1 MVQSDSPMMKF
12 YSFFCVVILML
23 LSSLSIQVYAQSR
36 TVSGRVISSDDG
48 SPVPGVNVLEKG
60 TSNGTVTDSDGRFS
74 IQVSGNNA
82 VLTFSFVGY
91 ATQEVTVGN
100 QSVLNITLQVDV
112 RALEEV
118 VVVGYGQVEKKDL
131 TGSIVSVNQASFNKG
146 VMTSP
151 QDLLLGKV
159 AGVVVTQGSGAPG
172 SGAQIRI
179 RGGSSVN
186 ASNDPLIVVDGFPLD
201 NSGVAGLSN
210 SLTTINPNDIENIT
224 VLKDASATAI
234 YGARASNGVII
245 ITTKKGSVGKPV
257 LNYNAQVSVST
268 LARKAEVLTGDEF
281 RDLITSLEGSYGIDA
296 AAIAKLG
303 NENTDWQDEVFRN
316 AVSTDHLLSLSGST
330 RNIPY
335 RVSYGFTDQQGIL
348 KTTGLQRHS
357 FNVNVSPSF
366 LNDNLR
372 VTAGIK
378 GMHTRHNFGDEGA
391 IGSAVSFDPTQP
403 VRNGNTRWGGFFTWT
418 LDPNDPNSDASAI
431 APRNPVARLE
441 LTDNRSKVFRYIA
454 NLEADYRFS
463 FLPDL
468 RAHLNMGID
477 QSKSTGFNNVS
488 PLAPWTSELGSRT
501 DYTGENVSR
510 LFDLYL
516 NYSKVIN
523 DHKVDFTGGY
533 SYQSFQRDGSNFS
546 RSYDGSVYY
555 DYEVNQ
561 EGDTVA
567 RKFIPNPNYLISFF
581 GRANYNYKGKY
592 LLTATLRTDGSSR
605 FAKDNRWGLFP
616 AVAVAWRLKSEN
628 FLADAKS
635 LSDLKLRLGYGVT
648 GQQDV
653 GGAYPYLPVYVLS
666 TPTAQYQFGNTFY
679 QTFRPSAYDASF
691 KWEETITYNVGLDV
705 GLWSD
710 RITASVDYYFRDS
723 RDLINT
729 IPIPAGSNF
738 NNFLTTNVGN
748 LENRGVEIT
757 LTAKAVK
764 TNSVTWDIGFNLSH
778 NVNKITKLT
787 ATDDPN
793 YQGINI
799 GGISG
804 GVGNTIQNNNVGFPQ
819 NSFFVFQQIYDANG
833 RPIEGLY
840 VDRTGNGGNVVSNQ
854 LNKYH
859 YKQPSPIVLMGFTS
873 MLSYKNFDFFM
884 AGRVS
889 LGNYVYNNGA
899 SNTFYQAAFNNN
911 TVTFNNLRRFIY
923 DTNFAAAQYW
933 SDFYVENGS
942 FFKMDNMSLGY
953 TATQLFNQKLKARF
967 SLTVQNTFMVT
978 KYSGIDPEIAN
989 GIDNNLYPRPR
1000 VFLVGINLTY

>member
-1 MVQSDSPMMKF
+1 MRIF
-12 YSFFCVVILML
+12 YKKVHLATLVL
-23 LSSLSIQVYAQSR
+23 LVSLSTGLLAQSR
-36 TVSGRVISSDDG
+36 TVSGRVLSSDDG
-48 SPVPGVNVLEKG
+48 APVPGVNVLEKG
-60 TSNGTVTDSDGRFS
+60 TNNGVVTDSDGRFS
-74 IQVSGNNA
+74 IRVGGPNS
-82 VLTFSFVGY
+82 VLVFSFVGY
-91 ATQEVTVGN
+91 ATQEVAVGN
-100 QSVLNITLQVDV
+100 QTTIDVTLQVQV
-112 RALEEV
+112 SSLEEV
-118 VVVGYGQVEKKDL
+118 VVIGYGQVEKKDL

-146 VMTSP
+146 VMASP
-151 QDLLLGKV
+151 QDLLVGKV

-201 NSGVAGLSN
+201 NSGVAGMSN
-210 SLTTINPNDIENIT
+210 SLSTINPNDIETIT

-245 ITTKKGSVGKPV
+245 ITTKKGAVGKPT
-257 LNYNAQVSVST
+257 LNYNAQVSLST
-268 LARKAEVLTGDEF
+268 LARKAEVLTGDEY
-281 RDLITSLEGSYGIDA
+281 RDLIQGLVGNYGIDA
-296 AAIAKLG
+296 AAASKLG

-330 RNIPY
+330 KNIPY

-348 KTTGLQRHS
+348 KTTSMQRHS
-357 FNVNVSPSF
+357 FNINVSPTL

-372 VTAGIK
+372 INAGIK

-403 VRNGNTRWGGFFTWT
+403 VRNGNTRWGGYFTWT
-418 LDPNDPNSDASAI
+418 IDPNDPNSDASAI

-463 FLPDL
+463 FLPEL

-477 QSKSTGFNNVS
+477 HSKSEGFNNVS

-501 DYTGENVSR
+501 DYTGENQSR
-510 LFDLYL
+510 LLDLYL
-516 NYSKVIN
+516 NYSKILN
-523 DHKVDFTGGY
+523 DHKIDFTAGY

-546 RSYDGSVYY
+546 RSFDGSVYY
-555 DYEVNQ
+555 DYEVTQ
-561 EGDTVA
+561 DGDTVA

-592 LLTATLRTDGSSR
+592 LVTATLRTDGSSR
-605 FAKDNRWGLFP
+605 FSEDNRWGLFP

-628 FLADAKS
+628 FLADARS

-691 KWEETITYNVGLDV
+691 KWEETITYNAGVDFGLF
-705 GLWSD
+705 SD
-710 RITASVDYYFRDS
+710 RITASVDYYFRES

-738 NNFLTTNVGN
+738 NNFLTTNIGN
-748 LENRGVEIT
+748 LENRGVEVT
-757 LTAKAVK
+757 LNAKAVK
-764 TNSVTWDIGFNLSH
+764 TNTLTWDIGFNLSH
-778 NVNKITKLT
+778 NKNKITKLT

-859 YKQPSPIVLMGFTS
+859 YKQPAPIVLMGFTS
-873 MLSYKNFDFFM
+873 MLTYKNFDFFM

-923 DTNFAAAQYW
+923 DSGFASAQYW

-953 TATQLFNQKLKARF
+953 TTSQLFTQKLKARF
-967 SLTVQNTFMVT
+967 SFTVQNAFMIT

-1000 VFLVGINLTY
+1000 VFLFGVNLTY

>member
-1 MVQSDSPMMKF
+1 MIRFYHLVMKLCLVLF
-12 YSFFCVVILML
+12 LVTGAGTGAW
-23 LSSLSIQVYAQSR
+23 AQSR
-36 TVSGRVISSDDG
+36 SVSGRVTSSDDG

-60 TSNGTVTDSDGRFS
+60 TNNGTVTDSDGRFTL
-74 IQVSGNNA
+74 QVSGSNA
-82 VLTFSFVGY
+82 VLVFSFVGY
-91 ATQEVTVGN
+91 ATQEVTVGT
-100 QSVLNITLQVDV
+100 QSTINVNLQVDV
-112 RALEEV
+112 TALQEV

-131 TGSIVSVNQASFNKG
+131 TGSVVSVGQASFNKG

-201 NSGVAGLSN
+201 NSGVAGMSN
-210 SLTTINPNDIENIT
+210 SLSTINPNDIENIT

-245 ITTKKGSVGKPV
+245 ITTKKGAAGKPT
-257 LNYNAQVSVST
+257 LSYNAQVSLST

-281 RDLITSLEGSYGIDA
+281 RELINGLVGQYGIDA
-296 AAIAKLG
+296 AAASKLG

-316 AVSTDHLLSLSGST
+316 AVSTDHLLSVSGST
-330 RNIPY
+330 QNIPY

-357 FNVNVSPSF
+357 FNINVSPSF

-372 VTAGIK
+372 ITAGIK
-378 GMHTRHNFGDEGA
+378 GMQTRHNFGDEGA
-391 IGSAVSFDPTQP
+391 IGSAISFDPTQP
-403 VRNGNTRWGGFFTWT
+403 VRNGNTRWGGYFTWT

-454 NLEADYRFS
+454 NFQADYRFS
-463 FLPDL
+463 FLPEL

-488 PLAPWTSELGSRT
+488 PLAPWTSELGVRT
-501 DYTGENVSR
+501 DYTGENQSR
-510 LFDLYL
+510 LFDFYL
-516 NYSKVIN
+516 NYTKVLN
-523 DHKVDFTGGY
+523 DHKIDFTGGY

-546 RSYDGSVYY
+546 RSFDESIFYDF
-555 DYEVNQ
+555 ELNT
-561 EGDTVA
+561 EGDPA
-567 RKFIPNPNYLISFF
+567 PRKFIPNPNYLISFF

-605 FAKDNRWGLFP
+605 FAKENRWGIFP
-616 AVAVAWRLKSEN
+616 AVAAAWRLKSES
-628 FLADAKS
+628 FLADVKS

-666 TPTAQYQFGNTFY
+666 TLTAQYQFGNTFY

-691 KWEETITYNVGLDV
+691 KWEETITYNAGIDV
-705 GLWSD
+705 GLISD
-710 RITASVDYYFRDS
+710 RVTASVDYYFRES

-738 NNFLTTNVGN
+738 NNFLTTNIGN
-748 LENRGVEIT
+748 LENRGVELT
-757 LTAKAVK
+757 LNAKAIK
-764 TNSVTWDIGFNLSH
+764 TNAVTWDIGFNLSH
-778 NVNKITKLT
+778 NKNKITKLT

-833 RPIEGLY
+833 RPIEGFY
-840 VDRTGNGGNVVSNQ
+840 VDRTGNGGSVVSNQ

-859 YKQPSPIVLMGFTS
+859 YKQPAPIVLMGFTS

-923 DTNFAAAQYW
+923 DTGFEAAQYW

-953 TATQLFNQKLKARF
+953 NTNELLGQKLKARF
-967 SLTVQNTFMVT
+967 SLTVQNAFMIT
-978 KYSGIDPEIAN
+978 KYSGIDPEIPN

-1000 VFLVGINLTY
+1000 VFLVGVNLTY

>member
-1 MVQSDSPMMKF
+1 MRIF
-12 YSFFCVVILML
+12 YKKVHLATLVL
-23 LSSLSIQVYAQSR
+23 LVSLSTGLLAQSR
-36 TVSGRVISSDDG
+36 TVSGRVLSSDDG
-48 SPVPGVNVLEKG
+48 APVPGVNVLEKG
-60 TSNGTVTDSDGRFS
+60 TNNGVVTDSDGRFS
-74 IQVSGNNA
+74 IRVGGPNS
-82 VLTFSFVGY
+82 VLVFSFVGY
-91 ATQEVTVGN
+91 ATQEVAVGN
-100 QSVLNITLQVDV
+100 QTTIDVTLQVQV
-112 RALEEV
+112 SSLEEV
-118 VVVGYGQVEKKDL
+118 VVIGYGQVEKKDL

-146 VMTSP
+146 VMASP
-151 QDLLLGKV
+151 QDLLVGKV

-201 NSGVAGLSN
+201 NSGVAGMSN
-210 SLTTINPNDIENIT
+210 SLSTINPNDIETIT

-245 ITTKKGSVGKPV
+245 ITTKKGAVGKPT
-257 LNYNAQVSVST
+257 LNYNAQVSLST
-268 LARKAEVLTGDEF
+268 LARKAEVLTGDEY
-281 RDLITSLEGSYGIDA
+281 RDLIQGLVGNYGIDA
-296 AAIAKLG
+296 AAASKLG

-330 RNIPY
+330 KNIPY

-348 KTTGLQRHS
+348 KTTSMQRHS
-357 FNVNVSPSF
+357 FNINVSPTL

-372 VTAGIK
+372 INAGIK

-403 VRNGNTRWGGFFTWT
+403 VRNGNTRWGGYFTWT
-418 LDPNDPNSDASAI
+418 IDPNDPNSDASAI

-463 FLPDL
+463 FLPEL

-477 QSKSTGFNNVS
+477 HSKSEGFNNVS

-501 DYTGENVSR
+501 DYTGENQSR
-510 LFDLYL
+510 LLDLYL
-516 NYSKVIN
+516 NYSKILN
-523 DHKVDFTGGY
+523 DHKIDFTAGY

-546 RSYDGSVYY
+546 RSFDGSVYY
-555 DYEVNQ
+555 DYEVTQ
-561 EGDTVA
+561 DGDTVA

-592 LLTATLRTDGSSR
+592 LVTATLRTDGSSR
-605 FAKDNRWGLFP
+605 FSEDNRWGLFP

-628 FLADAKS
+628 FLADARS

-691 KWEETITYNVGLDV
+691 KWEETITYNAGVDFGLF
-705 GLWSD
+705 SD
-710 RITASVDYYFRDS
+710 RITASVDYYFRES

-738 NNFLTTNVGN
+738 NNFLTTNIGN
-748 LENRGVEIT
+748 LENRGVEVT
-757 LTAKAVK
+757 LNAKAVK
-764 TNSVTWDIGFNLSH
+764 TNTLTWDIGFNLSH
-778 NVNKITKLT
+778 NKNKITKLT

-859 YKQPSPIVLMGFTS
+859 YKQPAPIVLMGFTS
-873 MLSYKNFDFFM
+873 MLTYKNFDFFM

-923 DTNFAAAQYW
+923 DSGFASAQYW

-953 TATQLFNQKLKARF
+953 TASQLFTQKLKARF
-967 SLTVQNTFMVT
+967 SFTVQNAFMIT

-1000 VFLVGINLTY
+1000 VFLFGVNLTY

>member
-1 MVQSDSPMMKF
+1 MIKF
-12 YSFFCVVILML
+12 YPNLRALML
-23 LSSLSIQVYAQSR
+23 VLLLAGSTGLWAQTR
-36 TVSGRVISSDDG
+36 TISGRVVSSDDG
-48 SPVPGVNVLEKG
+48 SPVPGANVLEKG
-60 TSNGTVTDSDGRFS
+60 TNNGTVTDPDGRFS
-74 IQVSGNNA
+74 LQVSSSGA
-82 VLTFSFVGY
+82 TLVISFVGY
-91 ATQEVTVGN
+91 STQEVAVGN
-100 QSVLNITLQVDV
+100 QSTIEVTLQVDV
-112 RALEEV
+112 TALNEIV
-118 VVVGYGQVEKKDL
+118 VIGYGQVEKKDL

-146 VMTSP
+146 VMASP
-151 QDLLLGKV
+151 QDLLVGKV

-201 NSGVAGLSN
+201 NRGVAGLSN
-210 SLTTINPNDIENIT
+210 SLSTINPNDIENIT

-245 ITTKKGSVGKPV
+245 ITTKKGAVGKPT

-281 RDLITSLEGSYGIDA
+281 RTLMNSLNGQYGINA
-296 AAIAKLG
+296 AALDKLG
-303 NENTDWQDEVFRN
+303 DANTDWQEEVFRN
-316 AVSTDHLLSLSGST
+316 AVSTDHLISLSGSA
-330 RNIPY
+330 REIPY
-335 RVSYGFTDQQGIL
+335 RISYGFTDQQGIL
-348 KTTGLQRHS
+348 KTTGMQRHS
-357 FNVNVSPSF
+357 VNLNISPTF

-372 VTAGIK
+372 VSASLK
-378 GMHTRHNFGDEGA
+378 GMQTRHNFGDEGA

-403 VRNGNTRWGGFFTWT
+403 VYNGNTRWGGFFTWT
-418 LDPNDPNSDASAI
+418 IDPDDPNSDASAI

-463 FLPDL
+463 FLPEL
-468 RAHLNMGID
+468 RAHVNMGID
-477 QSKSTGFNNVS
+477 YSKSEGFNNVS

-501 DYTGENVSR
+501 DYTGKNQSR
-510 LFDLYL
+510 LFDFYL
-516 NYSKVIN
+516 NYAKEIN
-523 DHKVDFTGGY
+523 DHKIDFTGGY

-546 RSYDGSVYY
+546 RSYDNSVYY
-555 DYEVNQ
+555 DYEVTQ
-561 EGDTVA
+561 DGDTVA
-567 RKFIPNPNYLISFF
+567 RKFIPDPNYLISFF

-592 LLTATLRTDGSSR
+592 LVTATLRTDGSSR
-605 FAKDNRWGLFP
+605 FAEENRWGVFP
-616 AVAVAWRLKSEN
+616 AVALAWRMKSEN
-628 FLADAKS
+628 FLADVKG

-666 TPTAQYQFGNTFY
+666 TTTAQYQFGDTFY

-691 KWEETITYNVGLDV
+691 KWEETTTYNAGLDV
-705 GLWSD
+705 GLISD
-710 RITASVDYYFRDS
+710 RITASVDFYFRES

-748 LENRGVEIT
+748 LENRGLEVT
-757 LTAKAVK
+757 LNAKAIK
-764 TNSVTWDIGFNLSH
+764 TTNLTWDLGLNLSH
-778 NVNKITKLT
+778 NKNKITKLT

-793 YQGINI
+793 YQGVNV

-804 GVGNTIQNNNVGFPQ
+804 GVGNTVQNNNVGFAQ

-833 RPIEGLY
+833 RPIEGFY

-854 LNKYH
+854 LNKFH
-859 YKQPSPIVLMGFTS
+859 YKQPAPIVLMGFTS
-873 MLSYKNFDFFM
+873 TITYKNFDFFM
-884 AGRVS
+884 AGRLS

-923 DTNFAAAQYW
+923 DTGFAAAQYW
-933 SDFYVENGS
+933 SSHYVENGS

-953 TATQLFNQKLKARF
+953 NVSELFNQKLKARF
-967 SLTVQNTFMVT
+967 SFTVQNAFMVT
-978 KYSGIDPEIAN
+978 NYSGIDPEIAN

>member
-1 MVQSDSPMMKF
+1 MRIF
-12 YSFFCVVILML
+12 YKKVHLATLVL
-23 LSSLSIQVYAQSR
+23 LVSLSTGLLAQSR
-36 TVSGRVISSDDG
+36 TVSGRVLSSDDG
-48 SPVPGVNVLEKG
+48 APVPGVNVLEKG
-60 TSNGTVTDSDGRFS
+60 TNNGVVTDSDGRFS
-74 IQVSGNNA
+74 IRVGSPNS
-82 VLTFSFVGY
+82 VLVFSFVGY
-91 ATQEVTVGN
+91 ATQEVAVGN
-100 QSVLNITLQVDV
+100 QTTIDVTLQVQV
-112 RALEEV
+112 SSLEEV
-118 VVVGYGQVEKKDL
+118 VVIGYGQVEKKDL

-146 VMTSP
+146 VMASP
-151 QDLLLGKV
+151 QDLLVGKV

-201 NSGVAGLSN
+201 NSGVAGMSN
-210 SLTTINPNDIENIT
+210 SLSTINPNDIETIT

-245 ITTKKGSVGKPV
+245 ITTKKGAVGKPT
-257 LNYNAQVSVST
+257 LNYNAQVSLST
-268 LARKAEVLTGDEF
+268 LARKAEVLTGDEY
-281 RDLITSLEGSYGIDA
+281 RDLIQGLVGNYGIDA
-296 AAIAKLG
+296 AAASKLG

-330 RNIPY
+330 KNIPY

-348 KTTGLQRHS
+348 KTTSMQRHS
-357 FNVNVSPSF
+357 FNINVSPTL

-372 VTAGIK
+372 INAGIK

-403 VRNGNTRWGGFFTWT
+403 VRNGNTRWGGYFTWT
-418 LDPNDPNSDASAI
+418 IDPNDPNSDASAI

-463 FLPDL
+463 FLPEL

-477 QSKSTGFNNVS
+477 HSKSEGFNNVS

-501 DYTGENVSR
+501 DYTGENQSR
-510 LFDLYL
+510 LLDLYL
-516 NYSKVIN
+516 NYSKILN
-523 DHKVDFTGGY
+523 DHKIDFTAGY

-546 RSYDGSVYY
+546 RSFDGSVYY
-555 DYEVNQ
+555 DYEVTQ
-561 EGDTVA
+561 DGDTVA

-592 LLTATLRTDGSSR
+592 LVTATLRTDGSSR
-605 FAKDNRWGLFP
+605 FSEDNRWGLFP

-628 FLADAKS
+628 FLADARS

-691 KWEETITYNVGLDV
+691 KWEETITYNAGVDFGLF
-705 GLWSD
+705 SD
-710 RITASVDYYFRDS
+710 RITASVDYYFRES

-738 NNFLTTNVGN
+738 NNFLTTNIGN
-748 LENRGVEIT
+748 LENRGVEVT
-757 LTAKAVK
+757 LNAKAVK
-764 TNSVTWDIGFNLSH
+764 TNTLTWDIGFNLSH
-778 NVNKITKLT
+778 NKNKITKLT

-859 YKQPSPIVLMGFTS
+859 YKQPAPIVLMGFTS
-873 MLSYKNFDFFM
+873 MLTYKNFDFFM

-923 DTNFAAAQYW
+923 DSGFASAQYW

-953 TATQLFNQKLKARF
+953 TTSQLFTQKLKARF
-967 SLTVQNTFMVT
+967 SFTVQNAFMIT

-1000 VFLVGINLTY
+1000 VFLFGVNLTY

>member
-1 MVQSDSPMMKF
+1 MIKF
-12 YSFFCVVILML
+12 YPNLRALML
-23 LSSLSIQVYAQSR
+23 VLLLAGSTGLWAQTR
-36 TVSGRVISSDDG
+36 TISGRVVSSDDG
-48 SPVPGVNVLEKG
+48 SPVPGANVLEKG
-60 TSNGTVTDSDGRFS
+60 TNNGTVTDPDGRFS
-74 IQVSGNNA
+74 LQVSSSGA
-82 VLTFSFVGY
+82 TLVISFVGY
-91 ATQEVTVGN
+91 STQEVAVGN
-100 QSVLNITLQVDV
+100 QSTIEVTLQVDV
-112 RALEEV
+112 TALNEIV
-118 VVVGYGQVEKKDL
+118 VIGYGQVEKKDL

-146 VMTSP
+146 VMASP
-151 QDLLLGKV
+151 QDLLVGKV

-201 NSGVAGLSN
+201 NRGVAGLSN
-210 SLTTINPNDIENIT
+210 SLSTINPNDIENIT

-245 ITTKKGSVGKPV
+245 ITTKKGAVGKPT

-281 RDLITSLEGSYGIDA
+281 RTLMNSLNGQYGINA
-296 AAIAKLG
+296 AALDKLG
-303 NENTDWQDEVFRN
+303 DANTDWQEEVFRN
-316 AVSTDHLLSLSGST
+316 AVSTDHLISLSGSA
-330 RNIPY
+330 REIPY
-335 RVSYGFTDQQGIL
+335 RISYGFTDQQGIL
-348 KTTGLQRHS
+348 KTTGMQRHS
-357 FNVNVSPSF
+357 VNLNISPTF

-372 VTAGIK
+372 VSASLK
-378 GMHTRHNFGDEGA
+378 GMQTRHNFGDEGA

-403 VRNGNTRWGGFFTWT
+403 VYNGNTRWGGFFTWT
-418 LDPNDPNSDASAI
+418 IDPDDPNSDASAI

-463 FLPDL
+463 FLPEL
-468 RAHLNMGID
+468 RAHVNMGID
-477 QSKSTGFNNVS
+477 YSKSEGFNNVS

-501 DYTGENVSR
+501 DYTGKNQSR
-510 LFDLYL
+510 LFDFYL
-516 NYSKVIN
+516 NYAKEIN
-523 DHKVDFTGGY
+523 DHKIDFTGGY

-546 RSYDGSVYY
+546 RSYDNSVYY
-555 DYEVNQ
+555 DYEVTQ
-561 EGDTVA
+561 DGDTVA
-567 RKFIPNPNYLISFF
+567 RKFIPDPNYLISFF

-592 LLTATLRTDGSSR
+592 LVTATLRTDGSSR
-605 FAKDNRWGLFP
+605 FAEENRWGVFP
-616 AVAVAWRLKSEN
+616 AVALAWRMKSEN
-628 FLADAKS
+628 FLADVKG
-635 LSDLKLRLGYGVT
+635 LSDLKLRIGYGVT

-666 TPTAQYQFGNTFY
+666 TTTAQYQFGDTFY

-691 KWEETITYNVGLDV
+691 KWEETTTYNAGLDV
-705 GLWSD
+705 GLISD
-710 RITASVDYYFRDS
+710 RITASVDFYFRES

-748 LENRGVEIT
+748 LENRGLEVT
-757 LTAKAVK
+757 LNAKAIK
-764 TNSVTWDIGFNLSH
+764 TTNLTWDLGFNLSH
-778 NVNKITKLT
+778 NKNKITKLT

-793 YQGINI
+793 YQGVNV

-804 GVGNTIQNNNVGFPQ
+804 GVGNTVQNNNVGFAQ

-833 RPIEGLY
+833 RPIEGFY

-854 LNKYH
+854 LNKFH
-859 YKQPSPIVLMGFTS
+859 YKQPAPIVLMGFTS
-873 MLSYKNFDFFM
+873 TITYKNFDFFM
-884 AGRVS
+884 AGRLS

-923 DTNFAAAQYW
+923 DTGFAAAQYW
-933 SDFYVENGS
+933 SSHYVENGS

-953 TATQLFNQKLKARF
+953 NVSELFNQKLKARF
-967 SLTVQNTFMVT
+967 SFTVQNAFMVT
-978 KYSGIDPEIAN
+978 NYSGIDPEIAN